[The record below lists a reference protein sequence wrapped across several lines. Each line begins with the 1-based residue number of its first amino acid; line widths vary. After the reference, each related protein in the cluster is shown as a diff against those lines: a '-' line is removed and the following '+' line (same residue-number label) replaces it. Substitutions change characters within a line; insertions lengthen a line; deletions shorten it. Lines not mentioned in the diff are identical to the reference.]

1 MIHSRTKKT
10 TIKQSV
16 TPDVAVT
23 VNGPGETVASPQHF
37 LFKSFTFVSAGED
50 FSWSQSESESENSSE
65 KKRNGTDECLSSVL
79 SCPPIGPLNYPS
91 KGCFFKQKLQ
101 YRYCKKILI

>member
-37 LFKSFTFVSAGED
+37 LFKTFTF
-50 FSWSQSESESENSSE
+50 SW
-65 KKRNGTDECLSSVL
+65 
-79 SCPPIGPLNYPS
+79 
-91 KGCFFKQKLQ
+91 
-101 YRYCKKILI
+101 